1 MNTNNERKFYSY
13 FCFDKQSKFGSVKG
27 KLFNLKSST
36 YKDKDGKDAKRINF
50 ALACNN
56 IDKKAEYILGVEPTV
71 SNKNPETIFID
82 CVAFGNNAE
91 RLEKFL
97 QQNDEVFVTGALS
110 SYEGKTGNRLNL
122 RVQDAVLWK
131 RYGEINTNNQ
141 IQEQAPSN
149 YESANNVDIDDDD
162 EIPF

>member
-1 MNTNNERKFYSY
+1 MSQNNGRKYYSY

-27 KLFNLKSST
+27 KIFNLKSST
-36 YKDKDGKDAKRINF
+36 YDKDGQQHKKLNF

-56 IDKKAEYILGVEPTV
+56 IDKKAHYILGVEPAV
-71 SNKNPETIFID
+71 SNRNPETIFVD
-82 CVAFGNNAE
+82 CVAFGTNAE

-97 QQNDEVFVTGALS
+97 QQNDEVFATGTLS
-110 SYEGKTGNRLNL
+110 SYEGTTGNRVNL

-131 RYGEINTNNQ
+131 RYGEVNATSHA
-141 IQEQAPSN
+141 EQQTTHELPSN
-149 YESANNVDIDDDD
+149 TDVDDDD